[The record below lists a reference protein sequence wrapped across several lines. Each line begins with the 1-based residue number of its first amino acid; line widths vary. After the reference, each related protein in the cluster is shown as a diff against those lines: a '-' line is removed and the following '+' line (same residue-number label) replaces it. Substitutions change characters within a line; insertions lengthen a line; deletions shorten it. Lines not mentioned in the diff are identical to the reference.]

1 MRKLIWPVLFL
12 FCLSLQMSLPQTQ
25 WFKFDLPLL
34 LIYCYAM
41 LRGAVAGG
49 IAGFVTGLLQDILTG
64 GVFGFHILTRT
75 AVGYYAGYTKEKV
88 FKDSMF
94 YNIIAVG
101 AITLALRCCY
111 FILQIIMAKGF
122 SVLLFEL
129 ALEEALAYCLGNII
143 FVIPL
148 YLLTEKMQKW
158 IELDDG
164 LH

>member
-49 IAGFVTGLLQDILTG
+49 IAGFITGLLQDILTG

-75 AVGYYAGYTKEKV
+75 AVGYMQAILKKRFLKTV
-88 FKDSMF
+88 CF
-94 YNIIAVG
+94 IIS
-101 AITLALRCCY
+101 LLWAL
-111 FILQIIMAKGF
+111 
-122 SVLLFEL
+122 
-129 ALEEALAYCLGNII
+129 
-143 FVIPL
+143 
-148 YLLTEKMQKW
+148 
-158 IELDDG
+158 
-164 LH
+164 